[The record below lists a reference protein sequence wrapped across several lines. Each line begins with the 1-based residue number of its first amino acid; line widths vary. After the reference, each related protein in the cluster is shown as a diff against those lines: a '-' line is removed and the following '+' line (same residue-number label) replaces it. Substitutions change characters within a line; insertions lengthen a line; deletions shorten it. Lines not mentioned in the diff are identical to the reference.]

1 MTDDA
6 PTWPLDKDGFRLRGL
21 EMTRTETFT
30 DAAFAFA
37 VTLLVISTQSVPD
50 SYEEMIG
57 ALAGAPAFAVSFL
70 LIMTF
75 WFGHWQWS
83 RRYGLEDMGA
93 IFLSGALVFMVL
105 VYVYPLKFLFSL
117 AVNFYSGGRFS
128 PDATLSGIDE
138 LYHIFGIYGLGYAAM
153 TALIATLHFHAWRQ
167 RDALG
172 LDAVERHLTRAHIL
186 AWLVLGTVGALS
198 ASLAFFTEPVRV
210 VWPGWVYMLLPVVM
224 PLIGRRANRENRRL
238 MAERGARRS
247 PSPDSSRLL

>member
-1 MTDDA
+1 MSDD
-6 PTWPLDKDGFRLRGL
+6 TSSWPVDKEGFRLRGL

-50 SYEEMIG
+50 SYEEMLG

-75 WFGHWQWS
+75 WYGHWQWS

-93 IFLSGALVFMVL
+93 IILSAALVFVVL

-128 PDATLSGIDE
+128 PGARLEGIEE
-138 LYHIFGIYGLGYAAM
+138 LYHIFGIYGIGYAAM
-153 TALIATLHFHAWRQ
+153 TALIAALNAHAWRQ

-172 LDAVERHLTRAHIL
+172 LDAVERQLTRAVIT
-186 AWLVLGTVGALS
+186 AWCLLGGVGLLS
-198 ASLAFFTEPVRV
+198 AALAFFTEPAPF
-210 VWPGWVYMLLPVVM
+210 VWPGWVYMILPVLM
-224 PLIGRRANRENRRL
+224 PLFGRRADREHRRL
-238 MAERGARRS
+238 MAERAAPHPPAAGPGGA
-247 PSPDSSRLL
+247 P